1 MKAEQ
6 NFKISLDEHI
16 GCFGEYIYADPV
28 CRKLCALR
36 IRCAIEQEQN
46 FRLEILEDLASVDQP
61 HTKTQ

>member
-6 NFKISLDEHI
+6 NLKVSLDEHI
-16 GCFGEYIYADPV
+16 GCFGEYIYADTV

-36 IRCAIEQEQN
+36 IRCAIEHEQN
-46 FRLEILEDLASVDQP
+46 FRLEILEDLASADLI